1 MPFVA
6 LQRAFVQ
13 RMGSRRPAVCLTPDG
28 GSTVHMLRGVFQQAV
43 SAVVVLD
50 VVERDGLE
58 APPAQGEDQ
67 GVSGLQDAAVPAVL
81 LQAHLHTFRS
91 VLSVRFHLYIV
102 YPSGGPSQTSHR
114 WRAY

>member
-50 VVERDGLE
+50 VVEGDGLE

-91 VLSVRFHLYIV
+91 VLSVGFIYI
-102 YPSGGPSQTSHR
+102 
-114 WRAY
+114 